1 MIIIKILS
9 ILYIL
14 VVLALIIYGLISPK
28 KKEKHITKEKYSPQ
42 EQRMYAIFNKKVV
55 FNENEADE
63 YFILKDRFITEDEKC
78 FFRFLIKEFSE
89 KYFVLS
95 HVRFADI
102 INTDK
107 AKDIFVLKN
116 QKTVHPY
123 FNNIIAMH
131 FDFVLINKSDCEIAL
146 LIELDDY
153 NHKDN
158 KDTIISDEKKEK
170 IIESKNVNLKL
181 RRVRYQKDGIISVDE
196 YLQKYDEKEMIEDCL
211 YYSNFNIHFK
221 NAKLKQIDEN

>member
-14 VVLALIIYGLISPK
+14 IVLALIIYGLISPK
-28 KKEKHITKEKYSPQ
+28 KKEKNITKEKYSPQ
-42 EQRMYAIFNKKVV
+42 EQRMYDVFNKKVV

-63 YFILKDRFITEDEKC
+63 YFKLKDKFMTEEEKC

-95 HVRFADI
+95 HVRVADI
-102 INTDK
+102 INTEQ
-107 AKDIFVLKN
+107 AKDIFILKN

-131 FDFVLINKSDCEIAL
+131 FDFVLIDKSDCEIAL

-153 NHKDN
+153 NHDIN
-158 KDTIISDEKKEK
+158 KETKINDDKKNK
-170 IIESKNVNLKL
+170 IINSKNVKLKL
-181 RRVRYQKDGIISVDE
+181 RRVRYQKEGKISVDE
-196 YLQKYDEKEMIEDCL
+196 YLKKYDEKEMIEDCL
-211 YYSNFNIHFK
+211 YYSNYNFHFK
-221 NAKLKQIDEN
+221 NAKPKQIDEN